1 MPRYDYLIVGAGF
14 AGAVLAERLASQSN
28 RRCLVVDRRAHIAG
42 NAYDFTDRAG
52 VLLHRYGPH
61 YFRTNS
67 GRIREYLSQFTEWR
81 PVDYKILSWS
91 DGRYWQFPINLN
103 TFEQFIGRA
112 SSSEEMADTLAKWRV
127 PPPDGQPRN
136 SEEKIVSQVGPALYE
151 KFFRHYTRKQWHREP
166 RDLDPS
172 VCGRIPIRTNRDD
185 RYLSESFQAMP
196 RDGYT
201 PMFERMLRHPNIEVR
216 LQTDYREARAAVE
229 YDHLIYTGPLDE
241 FFDHCH
247 GPLPYRSLRFEPE
260 TIEQEFYQPVVQ
272 VNYPN
277 EHDFTRIVE
286 IKHATGQTL
295 PVTTIVREY
304 PEDYLPGREAYYPL
318 PAPDAQALYKKYEAM
333 ADAEPRTSF
342 VGRMATYRY
351 YNMDQVVGMAL
362 AEFDRLHGERASP
375 SEVTTAPEVAA
386 PELLV
391 VMPVYNEQAAVGKAV
406 AEWFTELERWT
417 PDFRFLIIN
426 DGSTDG
432 TLAVLRELH
441 GRLGARLEIV
451 DRENRGHGQSCLQGY
466 RIARERGVPFVFQ
479 IDSDGQCDPQFFG
492 PVWRARDTHDVV
504 YGHRTRRDDGWQ
516 RVVVSAVERVFLLV
530 LFRVNCVDANVPYRL
545 MRTAS
550 LGPALARIP
559 ATFGL
564 SNVALSVLLR
574 KNGTIR
580 EGRVPIHFRARS
592 GGEPMVRLGGFAP
605 KAVELY
611 RQLQRMLSEGN

>member
-14 AGAVLAERLASQSN
+14 AGTVLAERLASQLHK
-28 RRCLVVDRRAHIAG
+28 RCLVVDRRGHVGG
-42 NAYDFTDRAG
+42 NAFDFHDRAG
-52 VLLHRYGPH
+52 VQLHRYGPH

-67 GRIREYLSQFTEWR
+67 ERIREYLSQFTEWR

-127 PPPDGQPRN
+127 PPPDRHPHN
-136 SEEKIVSQVGPALYE
+136 SEEKILAQVGPALYE
-151 KFFRHYTRKQWHREP
+151 KFFRNYTRKQWQREP

-185 RYLSESFQAMP
+185 RYVSEKFQAMP

-201 PMFERMLRHPNIEVR
+201 PMFQRMLAHPNIEVR
-216 LQTDYREARAAVE
+216 LKTDYREAREEIE

-241 FFDHCH
+241 YFDHCH

-260 TIEQEFYQPVVQ
+260 TFEQEFYQPVVQ

-277 EHDFTRIVE
+277 DHEFTRIVE
-286 IKHATGQTL
+286 IKHATGQKL
-295 PVTTIVREY
+295 PVTTVVREY
-304 PEDYLPGREAYYPL
+304 PQEYLPGREAYYPL
-318 PAPDAQALYKKYEAM
+318 PAPDAQALYRKYEAL
-333 ADAEPRTSF
+333 AQAEPRTSF

-362 AEFDRLHGERASP
+362 AEFDRLAARVRAP
-375 SEVTTAPEVAA
+375 AEAVTVGASA

-391 VMPVYNEQAAVGKAV
+391 AMPVYNEQAAVGKAV
-406 AEWFTELERWT
+406 LEWFAEVARWT
-417 PDFRFLIIN
+417 PDFTFLVIN

-432 TLAVLRELH
+432 TLPLLYELRE
-441 GRLGARLEIV
+441 RLGARLEIL

-466 RIARERGVPFVFQ
+466 RIAHERGVPFVFQ
-479 IDSDGQCDPQFFG
+479 IDSDGQCDPRFFG
-492 PVWRARDTHDVV
+492 PLWQARDACDVV
-504 YGHRTRRDDGWQ
+504 YGHRVRRDDGWQ
-516 RVVVSAVERVFLLV
+516 RVVVSAVERVFLLT
-530 LFRVNCVDANVPYRL
+530 LFGVNCADANVPYRL
-545 MRTAS
+545 MRSAA

-559 ATFGL
+559 ANFRLG
-564 SNVALSVLLR
+564 NIALSVLLR
-574 KNGTIR
+574 KDAAIR
-580 EGRVPIHFRARS
+580 EGRVPIHFLARD
-592 GGEPMVRLGGFAP
+592 GGEPMVRLWGFAP
-605 KAVELY
+605 KAAELY
-611 RQLQRMLSEGN
+611 HQLRGMLSKTL